1 MAKPVAETQNQDVT
15 TAAGLFAQALAAS
28 VASSP
33 ELEARIAKLEGRA
46 PVTNTIV
53 LHAVTDTKV
62 DVGATHESFEKTLR
76 WVNRRRHIWLA
87 GPTGSGKTTM
97 AEQVAKAL
105 NLPFYYSGALWDA
118 YGLSG
123 FKSAS
128 GDYIRTLF
136 REAYEN
142 GGVFLL
148 DEVDACEPAA
158 ILWLNGAL
166 ANGVC
171 AFPDAMVKRHKDFV
185 CICAANTWGNGAT
198 NEYVGRMKQ
207 DSAFL
212 DRFIAVE
219 VNYDPKLER
228 ALAQNDAWFNRI
240 QEVRKRIK
248 AKGLRVIVSPRAT
261 LAGAQAL
268 ADGQAWAEVE
278 LEVLASKMTPDQW
291 ASIR

>member
-1 MAKPVAETQNQDVT
+1 MAKPTEVEL
-15 TAAGLFAQALAAS
+15 AAGMLAQALAATQGKMPQD
-28 VASSP
+28 V
-33 ELEARIAKLEGRA
+33 EARLARLETRA
-46 PVTNTIV
+46 PAEHTIV
-53 LHAVTDTKV
+53 LQAATETKV
-62 DVGATHESFEKTLR
+62 DVGATHEAFEKTLR

-123 FKSAS
+123 FKSAT
-128 GDYIRTLF
+128 GDYVRTLF

-171 AFPDAMVKRHKDFV
+171 PFPDAMVKRHKDFV
-185 CICAANTWGNGAT
+185 CICAANTWGQGAT
-198 NEYVGRMKQ
+198 TEYVGRMKQ

-212 DRFIAVE
+212 DRFIAIE

-240 QEVRKRIK
+240 QEIRGKIK

-261 LAGAQAL
+261 LMGAQAL
-268 ADGQAWAEVE
+268 ADGQAWREVE
-278 LEVLASKMTPDQW
+278 QEVLASKMTPDQW